1 MCVHESGRISVN
13 INGYIV
19 DMNVSIPVRY
29 QQQVATI
36 DESSVNLLGNV
47 KHRLVLTPRH
57 PQLSIECLLQTI
69 ESLFIARFFKA
80 RRRISL

>member
-1 MCVHESGRISVN
+1 MCVRESGRISVN

-47 KHRLVLTPRH
+47 KHRLVLTPDIH
-57 PQLSIECLLQTI
+57 NYQ
-69 ESLFIARFFKA
+69 
-80 RRRISL
+80 

>member
-47 KHRLVLTPRH
+47 KHRLVLTPDIH
-57 PQLSIECLLQTI
+57 NYQ
-69 ESLFIARFFKA
+69 
-80 RRRISL
+80 